1 MDFIIQLFTED
12 TVAHTVLILGLVAAL
27 GLLVGSIRIFGI
39 NLGIAGVLFAGLAF
53 GHFGLGINEHV
64 LEFAKEFG
72 LILFV
77 YTIGVQVG
85 PGFTD
90 SLRRQGLPLNIMAAS
105 VVLLGVLMTLVV
117 SHFGRI
123 DIKAAVGLYSGA
135 VTNTPSLGAAQQA
148 LKDIPGLPDE
158 AAKLPGLG
166 YAIAYP
172 FGIIGIIL
180 TMLLVRAL
188 FRVNIAQESEQ
199 IARIQR
205 PAVPP
210 PSNANLQ
217 VTNPNLDGLRIRD
230 IPGLAESGVVIS
242 RILHEGKLEVAH
254 PETVMRLGDVLHA
267 VGPEKKL
274 RQLQLVVGSESD
286 VDLKEMPSSLIIRR
300 LVVTRRAVLGKT
312 LEELDLVGRFGV
324 TVTRVSRAEIE
335 FTPTRDYRL
344 QFGDTLLA
352 VGEEEGINRAA
363 AEVGN
368 SVRRLNHPEIVPIF
382 VGIVLGVIVGS
393 WPVEIPGMPAPVKL
407 GLAGGPL
414 VVAILLSRLGRVG
427 PLVWYMPI
435 SANFILREVG
445 IVLFLACVGLRA
457 GDQFVATL
465 VNGDGLRWMAW
476 ATLITLVPLLVVA
489 LIARAIYRVNY
500 LSLCGL
506 LAGSMTDPPALAFA
520 TNITGSDAPNV
531 SYATVYPLVML
542 LRVLSAQAIVLLL
555 VR

>member
-274 RQLQLVVGSESD
+274 RQLQVVVGSESD

-489 LIARAIYRVNY
+489 LVARAIYRVNY

>member
-274 RQLQLVVGSESD
+274 RQLRLVVGSESD

-465 VNGDGLRWMAW
+465 VNGDGLQWMAW
-476 ATLITLVPLLVVA
+476 ATIITLAPLLVVA
-489 LIARAIYRVNY
+489 LVARAIYRVNY

-542 LRVLSAQAIVLLL
+542 LRVLSAQAIVLL
-555 VR
+555 

>member
-1 MDFIIQLFTED
+1 MDFIIPLFTED
-12 TVAHTVLILGLVAAL
+12 SVAHTVLILALVAAL

-90 SLRRQGLPLNIMAAS
+90 SLRRQGLPLNIMAAA
-105 VVLLGVLMTLVV
+105 VVLLGVLMTLAV
-117 SHFGRI
+117 SHFGKI

-180 TMLLVRAL
+180 TMLFVRAA
-188 FRVNIAQESEQ
+188 FRVDVARESEL

-210 PSNANLQ
+210 PTNANLE

-242 RILHEGKLEVAH
+242 RILHEGNLQVAH

-274 RQLQLVVGSESD
+274 RQLKLVVGSESE
-286 VDLKEMPSSLIIRR
+286 VDLKEMPSSLVIRR
-300 LVVTRRAVLGKT
+300 LVVTRKSVLGKT

-352 VGEEEGINRAA
+352 IGEEEGIARAA

-368 SVRRLNHPEIVPIF
+368 SARRLNHPEIVPIF

-393 WPVEIPGMPAPVKL
+393 WPVEIAGMPAPVKL

-457 GDQFVATL
+457 GDQFLATL

-489 LIARAIYRVNY
+489 LVARAVYRVNY

>member
-188 FRVNIAQESEQ
+188 FRVNIAHESEQ

-489 LIARAIYRVNY
+489 LVARAIYRVNY

>member
-39 NLGIAGVLFAGLAF
+39 NLGIAGVLFVGLAF

-489 LIARAIYRVNY
+489 LVARAIYRVNY

>member
-205 PAVPP
+205 PTVPP

-489 LIARAIYRVNY
+489 LVARAIYRVNY

>member
-27 GLLVGSIRIFGI
+27 GLLVGSIRVFGI

-105 VVLLGVLMTLVV
+105 VVLLGVVMTLVV

-188 FRVNIAQESEQ
+188 FRVNIAQEGEQ

-274 RQLQLVVGSESD
+274 RQLQLIVGSESD

-352 VGEEEGINRAA
+352 VGEEDGINRAA

-368 SVRRLNHPEIVPIF
+368 SARRLNHPEIVPIF

-393 WPVEIPGMPAPVKL
+393 WPVEVPGMPAPVKL

-465 VNGDGLRWMAW
+465 VNGDGLQWMAW

-489 LIARAIYRVNY
+489 LVARAIYRVNY